1 MRLTRQ
7 PSRDEVREE
16 FEAFVNASGADLL
29 RTASLVI
36 WDGPLAEDLVQECL
50 LRVARRWPRV
60 RSMDYPLAYA
70 RKVLFN
76 LALRSKPRR
85 SLHRAELEHAGGGGD
100 CFDHPDPSAER
111 AFQLVDSTFALTTAL
126 GSLAPRQ
133 RAVLVLRYLE
143 DLSEVEVAE
152 LLGCSVGT
160 VKSTASRALDRLRT
174 STSSR
179 GGEEPSA
186 PSPQGSDSASRLDD
200 PERRARQ

>member
-1 MRLTRQ
+1 LKRLA
-7 PSRDEVREE
+7 SRDEVREE

-29 RTASLVI
+29 RTASLI
-36 WDGPLAEDLVQECL
+36 TWDLPLAEDLVQECL

-85 SLHRAELEHAGGGGD
+85 SLHRAELDYLGVGD
-100 CFDHPDPSAER
+100 YFDRPDSSAER
-111 AFQLVDSTFALTTAL
+111 AFQLVDSTFALTAAL
-126 GSLAPRQ
+126 ASLAPRQ

-160 VKSTASRALDRLRT
+160 VKSTASRALDRLRA
-174 STSSR
+174 SASVW
-179 GGEEPSA
+179 GAEESIPNA
-186 PSPQGSDSASRLDD
+186 QDIDSASREDD